1 MPENN
6 GGGKWATVG
15 ELAKSFGLSGTIIL
29 VGLAIIG
36 LALYKA
42 SEFSEHSVQII
53 ALVAGL
59 VTGAVAIAV
68 GLVLILRAPR
78 ENPSRDHGHDCDI
91 FLAVPMAG
99 FEDDTESRKAA
110 VELVHSVDAALKKLP
125 VIKDL

>member
-1 MPENN
+1 
-6 GGGKWATVG
+6 
-15 ELAKSFGLSGTIIL
+15 
-29 VGLAIIG
+29 
-36 LALYKA
+36 
-42 SEFSEHSVQII
+42 SEHSVQII

-125 VIKDL
+125 GIKDIHASALVRPKSYEYETPANAFDVELQALKGAK